1 MLEVLKILIKEELCP
16 YYSRLGHSRKV
27 TQAVSLQ
34 VLAHVFNLHLCLL
47 LCLLYIGDERRM
59 LRPRWTLTNGE
70 TLRKKPVT
78 GLLNIE
84 YRIVLTGFVH
94 NELRKSGH
102 AMQELCMI
110 LEKSSFRLV
119 SYATNNKG
127 APLSHN
133 VAVAVIT
140 SYRSGI
146 NKIHFRSQFSFA
158 KKLTRIEVN

>member
-1 MLEVLKILIKEELCP
+1 MLDVLKILIKEELCP

-34 VLAHVFNLHLCLL
+34 VLFF
-47 LCLLYIGDERRM
+47 LYTGDERRM

-70 TLRKKPVT
+70 TLRKKPLT

-102 AMQELCMI
+102 AMQEICMI

-119 SYATNNKG
+119 SYATNHKG
-127 APLSHN
+127 APLSRN

-146 NKIHFRSQFSFA
+146 NEIHFRSQFSFA